1 MEFLQNKLGG
11 NRDVIALSVGRLGD
25 AIGNSLIFII
35 VPLYIAQLPAPAV
48 GLSPEL
54 RTGILISLFGFVSF
68 LTQPFAGMVVDRL
81 NRRKIFV
88 LIGLMLMVIGTGSY
102 VLTSTYS
109 QLVIVRV
116 IQGIGAGIT
125 IPATVAILTNASERR
140 TRGGSMGIFST
151 SRVLGL
157 AIGPLLGGFLYS
169 RYGFDVSFYVGSG
182 FVLLGVIAVQ
192 LWVHDV
198 RAPEGDRD
206 PGEAQPAILDPKLLT
221 APILALSFATFV
233 MANSFAMITPLE
245 TEFNQRLNQGSV
257 AFSAAFSALMIARIV
272 TQIPLGRLTDLRGR
286 KRLILYGLALMAVA
300 TAPMGL
306 VRTLWQLVLLRAL
319 QGLASAGIAAPA
331 FALAGDLARSGS
343 EGRQMSIVTM
353 GLGLGISTGTLLA
366 GALGAY
372 WIEWPFVL
380 TGVLALASVVVVQLY
395 ASETVG
401 QESE

>member
-1 MEFLQNKLGG
+1 MEFLQNQLGG
-11 NRDVIALSVGRLGD
+11 NRDVIALSIGRLGD

-35 VPLYIAQLPAPAV
+35 VPLYIAQLPAPDV
-48 GLSPEL
+48 GLSKEL

-81 NRRKIFV
+81 NRRKVFV
-88 LIGLMLMVIGTGSY
+88 LIGLIMMVIGTAGY
-102 VLTSTYS
+102 VLTRTYS
-109 QLVIVRV
+109 QLIIVRV
-116 IQGIGAGIT
+116 VQGLGAGIT

-140 TRGGSMGIFST
+140 TRGGSMGIYST

-169 RYGFDVSFYVGSG
+169 RFGFDISFYVGSG
-182 FVLLGVIAVQ
+182 FVLIGVIAVQ
-192 LWVHDV
+192 LWVRDV
-198 RAPEGDRD
+198 RAPESDHD
-206 PGEAQPAILDPKLLT
+206 PSQSTPAIFDPKLLT
-221 APILALSFATFV
+221 APILSLAFATFV

-245 TEFNQRLNQGSV
+245 TEFNQRLNQGAV

-286 KRLILYGLALMAVA
+286 KRLIIYGLALMAVA

-380 TGVLALASVVVVQLY
+380 TGILALLSVLIVQRF
-395 ASETVG
+395 AIETI
-401 QESE
+401 ESESG